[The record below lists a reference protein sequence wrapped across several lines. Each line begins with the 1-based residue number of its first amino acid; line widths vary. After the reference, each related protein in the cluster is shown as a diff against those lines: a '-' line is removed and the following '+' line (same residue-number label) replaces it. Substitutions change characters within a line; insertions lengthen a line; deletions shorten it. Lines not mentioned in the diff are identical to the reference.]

1 MYPKSIEELIE
12 RLTELPSLG
21 PKSAERVALHLLDK
35 PHKIEPLIKA
45 IKNLERI
52 GYCDKCNSFTEG
64 KPASPNTASQGGLC
78 SICENPQRDKHKI
91 CIVEEPHQ
99 VALIEKSG
107 IFKGLY
113 YVLHGSIAPLEG
125 KNPQD
130 LKVDKLIKRIKE
142 DHIKEIILA
151 TNQEFTLHYMVKLL
165 KNFKVKVSCL
175 AKGIPVGGNIEYVD
189 ELTLKEAF
197 KGRQTI

>member
-1 MYPKSIEELIE
+1 MYPKSLEELITS
-12 RLTELPSLG
+12 LTELPSLG
-21 PKSAERVALHLLDK
+21 PKSAERIAVYLLDK
-35 PHKIEPLIKA
+35 PHKIEQLIKA
-45 IKNLERI
+45 IKNLEKV
-52 GYCDKCNSFTEG
+52 GSCVQCNSFTEG
-64 KPASPNTASQGGLC
+64 KLC
-78 SICENPQRDKHKI
+78 SICENPQRDKHTI

-99 VALIEKSG
+99 VAILERSG

-130 LKVDKLIKRIKE
+130 LKVEKLIKRIKE
-142 DHIKEIILA
+142 ANIKEVILA
-151 TNQEFTLHYMVKLL
+151 TNQEFTLHYMIKLL
-165 KNFKVKVSCL
+165 KNYKVKVSCL

-197 KGRQTI
+197 KGRHIINEDYGD

>member
-1 MYPKSIEELIE
+1 MRTKSLEELIKN
-12 RLTELPSLG
+12 LSELPSLG
-21 PKSAERVALHLLDK
+21 PKSAERIALHLLNK
-35 PHKIEPLIKA
+35 PHKIEQIIKA
-45 IKNLERI
+45 VKNLERI
-52 GYCDKCNSFTEG
+52 GYCEKCNSFTEG
-64 KPASPNTASQGGLC
+64 KFCT
-78 SICENPQRDKHKI
+78 ICENPQREKNKI

-99 VALIEKSG
+99 VDIIEKNG

-142 DHIKEIILA
+142 GHIKEIILA
-151 TNQEFTLHYMVKLL
+151 TNQEFTLHYMIKLL

-197 KGRQTI
+197 KGRNIINKDSGD